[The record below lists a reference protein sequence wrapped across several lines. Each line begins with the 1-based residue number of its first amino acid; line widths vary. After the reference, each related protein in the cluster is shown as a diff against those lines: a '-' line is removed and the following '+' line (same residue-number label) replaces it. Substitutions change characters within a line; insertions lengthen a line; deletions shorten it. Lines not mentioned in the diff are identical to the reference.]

1 MKIFFNKKFFA
12 FFLGLLLIAQPTS
25 LVFAQATMTDGDD
38 PYGLNQAS
46 ADNQY
51 IQEAGGAVASC
62 ATSGLVDSLIGS
74 VTGSSILN
82 TVPVNQPT
90 QDTKEFT
97 LDCVARAIAQAVIQG
112 MTQSLVGWINNGFQG
127 APLFLDDPLAF
138 FASIEDDVTGALIE
152 ELGLGDLCSISG
164 PQIRL
169 ALELSG
175 TRRTFNQR
183 YHCSLREA
191 VGNISG
197 IFNDFSH
204 ASLDDFVDVYVYE
217 QNNPF
222 DLYLAAKEERDRRIG
237 LQKNTYSDLLNW
249 GDGFLPLIDA
259 TGRITL
265 PGKIIEEQL
274 ATTLG
279 SEVRQL
285 ELADEINEVVAAL
298 VKALVNK
305 VFSAAGGLLN

>member
-1 MKIFFNKKFFA
+1 MKNLINKKVFA
-12 FFLGLLLIAQPTS
+12 FFLGLVFITQPVGF
-25 LVFAQATMTDGDD
+25 VFAQGTISDGDD

-51 IQEAGGAVASC
+51 IQDVGVPLASC
-62 ATSGLVDSLIGS
+62 ATSSLVDSLIGS
-74 VTGSSILN
+74 VLGSGSIN

-90 QDTKEFT
+90 QDTKEFM
-97 LDCVARAIAQAVIQG
+97 LDCVARAVAQAVIQG

-127 APLFLDDPLAF
+127 APLFLDNPLAF

-152 ELGLGDLCSISG
+152 ELGLGGLCSISG

-183 YHCSLREA
+183 YSCSLREA
-191 VGNISG
+191 VSNISG